1 MPNSFHPSLTRRGF
15 LSGTTALGATSILGW
30 PDISRAEPPP
40 EIKKIRLAHDIA
52 VCYAPQYLA
61 EEFLALEGFTQV
73 ERIKV
78 PTSTALADLD
88 SGDADMTME
97 ATPAL
102 VYAIDRG
109 AKFVILG
116 GIHAGCYE
124 LFGHD
129 NVQSLRD
136 LKGKRVSVYDTLG
149 GSDHILLSSMLAYV
163 GINPNTVTWVP
174 DDKFGNALQRFIN
187 REVDAFMGFA
197 PQPQELRAR
206 KIGHVI
212 LNTTEDRPWSQYF
225 CCAVVAN
232 RNFVTRYPIAAKR
245 ALRAYLK
252 AADVCSKEPE
262 RVARYLAEKG
272 FEPRFEI
279 GLEVIKS
286 LPYAR
291 WREANPED
299 TIRFHALRLHE
310 VGMIKTHPNKLIAR
324 GTDWRFLNSIKQ
336 ELKA

>member
-1 MPNSFHPSLTRRGF
+1 MDYEESGRRRFLTGAASLSAAA
-15 LSGTTALGATSILGW
+15 LLGTAGSIC
-30 PDISRAEPPP
+30 AEPPP
-40 EIKKIRLAHDIA
+40 EVKRIRLAHDIA
-52 VCYAPQYLA
+52 VCIAPQYLA
-61 EEFLALEGFTQV
+61 EEFLHLEGFTQV
-73 ERIKV
+73 EWVKL
-78 PTSTALADLD
+78 PTSNALASVD
-88 SGDADMTME
+88 SGAADMTMD
-97 ATPAL
+97 ATPTM

-124 LFGHD
+124 LFGHE
-129 NVQSLRD
+129 NVQSVRD
-136 LKGKRVSVYDTLG
+136 LKGKRVSVYDALG

-163 GINPNTVTWVP
+163 GINPNSVKWVP
-174 DDKFGNALQRFIN
+174 DDQSGNAMQRFID

-206 KIGHVI
+206 KIGHVLI
-212 LNTTEDRPWSQYF
+212 NTTEDRPWSQYF
-225 CCAVVAN
+225 CCAVAAN
-232 RNFVTRYPIAAKR
+232 RDFVSRYPAATKR

-262 RVARYLAEKG
+262 RVARYLVEKG
-272 FEPRFEI
+272 FEPRYEI

-299 TIRFHALRLHE
+299 TLRFHALRLHE
-310 VGMIKTHPNKLIAR
+310 VGMIKTHPNKLIAQ
-324 GTDWRFLNSIKQ
+324 GSDWRFLNELKK

>member
-1 MPNSFHPSLTRRGF
+1 MENRKLDRRRF
-15 LSGTTALGATSILGW
+15 LSNSASLSVAALLGTAGPAF
-30 PDISRAEPPP
+30 AEPPP
-40 EIKKIRLAHDIA
+40 EVKRIRLAHDIA

-61 EEFLALEGFTQV
+61 EAFLSLEGFTQV
-73 ERIKV
+73 EWIRA

-124 LFGHD
+124 LFGHE
-129 NVQSLRD
+129 NVQSVRD

-149 GSDHILLSSMLAYV
+149 GSDHVLLSSMLAYV

-174 DDKFGNALQRFIN
+174 DDKSGNAMQRFID
-187 REVDAFMGFA
+187 RDVDAFMGFA

-225 CCAVVAN
+225 CCAAVAN
-232 RNFVTRYPIAAKR
+232 RNFVARYPIATKR

-262 RVARYLAEKG
+262 RVARYLVEKG
-272 FEPRFEI
+272 FESRYEI

-291 WREANPED
+291 WRDANPED

-324 GTDWRFLNSIKQ
+324 GTDWRFLNELKR